1 MSVLSPLNELY
12 QSLFSGIGQLPN
24 VHYCG
29 HYPNRMDAITVPAV
43 LIDLVE
49 LEPGTD
55 LGTEELVLVAHFE
68 ARVIMQSNVSPE
80 PIQALVLSVL
90 QWLNDMNDTPATV
103 TKPNI
108 KQALPDAFAPDTNA
122 YQVWQ
127 IHWSQSLR
135 MGPSVW
141 EGEGIAPSQI
151 WLGQSPNI
159 GADHEPQYNNVVSET

>member
-1 MSVLSPLNELY
+1 MSVLNPLNDLY

-43 LIDLVE
+43 LIELVE
-49 LEPGTD
+49 LEPGMD

-68 ARVIMQSNVSPE
+68 ARVIMQVNVSPE
-80 PIQALVLSVL
+80 PIQTLVLSVL
-90 QWLNDMNDTPATV
+90 QWLNDMNDTPTKV

-108 KQALPDAFAPDTNA
+108 KQALPDAFAPDTHA

-127 IHWSQSLR
+127 IHWSQNLR
-135 MGPSVW
+135 MGQSVW

-151 WLGQSPNI
+151 WLGQSPDI
-159 GADHEPQYNNVVSET
+159 GADHEPQYNNVVNEV

>member
-1 MSVLSPLNELY
+1 VSVLSPLNELY

-43 LIDLVE
+43 LIELVE

-68 ARVIMQSNVSPE
+68 ARVIMQPNVSPE
-80 PIQALVLSVL
+80 PIQTLVLSVL
-90 QWLNDMNDTPATV
+90 QWLNDTNGMPAKV

-108 KQALPDAFAPDTNA
+108 KQALPDAFTPDTHA

-135 MGPSVW
+135 MGQSVW
-141 EGEGIAPSQI
+141 EGEGIVPSQI
-151 WLGQSPNI
+151 WLGQSPDI
-159 GADHEPQYNNVVSET
+159 GADHEPQYNNLVSEV

>member
-90 QWLNDMNDTPATV
+90 QWLVCRPLRLQPLFVIKRSWEVKVRPERCATLMA
-103 TKPNI
+103 K
-108 KQALPDAFAPDTNA
+108 KL
-122 YQVWQ
+122 
-127 IHWSQSLR
+127 
-135 MGPSVW
+135 
-141 EGEGIAPSQI
+141 E
-151 WLGQSPNI
+151 
-159 GADHEPQYNNVVSET
+159 

>member
-1 MSVLSPLNELY
+1 MSLLNELY

-43 LIDLVE
+43 LIELVE

-68 ARVIMQSNVSPE
+68 ARIIMQANVSPE
-80 PIQALVLSVL
+80 PIQALMLNVL
-90 QWLNDMNDTPATV
+90 QWLNDTNDTPNKV

-122 YQVWQ
+122 Y
-127 IHWSQSLR
+127 
-135 MGPSVW
+135 
-141 EGEGIAPSQI
+141 
-151 WLGQSPNI
+151 
-159 GADHEPQYNNVVSET
+159 

>member
-1 MSVLSPLNELY
+1 MNVLSPLSELY

-43 LIDLVE
+43 LIELVE

-68 ARVIMQSNVSPE
+68 ARVIMQVNASPE
-80 PIQALVLSVL
+80 PIQTLVLSVL
-90 QWLNDMNDTPATV
+90 QWLNDMNNYPTKV

-108 KQALPDAFAPDTNA
+108 KQAMPDAFSPDTHA

-135 MGPSVW
+135 MGQSVW

-151 WLGQSPNI
+151 WLGQSPDI
-159 GADHEPQYNNVVSET
+159 GADHEPQYNNLVSEA

>member
-1 MSVLSPLNELY
+1 LSVLSPLNELY

-29 HYPNRMDAITVPAV
+29 HYPSRMDAITVPAV
-43 LIDLVE
+43 LIELVE

-68 ARVIMQSNVSPE
+68 ARVIMQVNASPE
-80 PIQALVLSVL
+80 PIQTLVLSVL
-90 QWLNDMNDTPATV
+90 QWLNDMNNYPTKV

-108 KQALPDAFAPDTNA
+108 KQALPDAFAPDTHA

-141 EGEGIAPSQI
+141 EGEGIVPSQI
-151 WLGQSPNI
+151 WLGQSPDI
-159 GADHEPQYNNVVSET
+159 GADHEPQYNNVVNEV

>member
-1 MSVLSPLNELY
+1 MNVLSPLNELY
-12 QSLFSGIGQLPN
+12 QTLFSGIGQLPN

-29 HYPNRMDAITVPAV
+29 HYPSRMDAITVPAV
-43 LIDLVE
+43 LIELVE

-68 ARVIMQSNVSPE
+68 ARVIMQVNMSPE

-90 QWLNDMNDTPATV
+90 QWLNDMNDTPDKV

-108 KQALPDAFAPDTNA
+108 KQALPDAFAPDTHA

-127 IHWSQSLR
+127 IHWSQNLR

-151 WLGQSPNI
+151 WLGQSPDI
-159 GADHEPQYNNVVSET
+159 GADHEPQYNNVVNEV

>member
-1 MSVLSPLNELY
+1 MSLLNELY

-43 LIDLVE
+43 LIELVE

-68 ARVIMQSNVSPE
+68 ARIIMQANVSPE
-80 PIQALVLSVL
+80 PIQDLMLNVL
-90 QWLNDMNDTPATV
+90 QWLNDTHDANDTPNKV

-135 MGPSVW
+135 IGQSVW
-141 EGEGIAPSQI
+141 DGEGIVPSQI
-151 WLGQSPNI
+151 WLGQSPDI
-159 GADHEPQYNNVVSET
+159 GVNHEPQYDNLVSGV